1 MKLHELITSNVATQE
16 VETIQKPYAYST
28 KVNVYQQPVFSRAIQ
43 NLKCTTPNFGVG
55 FLSL

>member
-1 MKLHELITSNVATQE
+1 MILRHYNDMKLHELITSNVATQE

-43 NLKCTTPNFGVG
+43 N
-55 FLSL
+55 